1 MDASQFYAHLWLLFS
16 FARNLEVRCFI
27 LLCLD
32 DWSVHTALR
41 CYLKLGKWMTN
52 ISKNLF
58 ICLSTHMSIVAI
70 ECFLH
75 RITTL
80 FLVFEPIDVSQYYS
94 IMFGRF
100 SQTNLMLRH
109 ITQRLIK
116 AFLINNRFF
125 CIC

>member
-1 MDASQFYAHLWLLFS
+1 
-16 FARNLEVRCFI
+16 
-27 LLCLD
+27 
-32 DWSVHTALR
+32 
-41 CYLKLGKWMTN
+41 
-52 ISKNLF
+52 
-58 ICLSTHMSIVAI
+58 MSIVAI

-125 CIC
+125 CIY